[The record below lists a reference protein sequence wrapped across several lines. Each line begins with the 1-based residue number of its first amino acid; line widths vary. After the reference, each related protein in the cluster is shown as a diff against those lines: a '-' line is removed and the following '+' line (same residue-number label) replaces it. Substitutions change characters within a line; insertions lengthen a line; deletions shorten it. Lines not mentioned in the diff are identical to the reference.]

1 MSRKKKL
8 GGVLTGAALREMARK
23 RLAESEAP
31 AKPARRRGAPIFPT
45 SYSAKPIVDEASRDE
60 EGLLEVEHG
69 GESSFAWGTRE
80 KQVRER
86 VLVVVPY
93 EEEDGGE
100 EIRLLCS
107 TLELET
113 ADTVVLAKLRKPD
126 PATYIGSGVLE
137 KIGERMKAFEATAV
151 VFDVDITPA
160 QMRNLEDAL
169 QAPVLDREGVI
180 LAIFRLHARSKLA
193 KLQVELAHLKY
204 MQPRLAG
211 QWMGL
216 SRQRGRAGGLGGRGI
231 GETRLELDRRV
242 VKDRIAGVA
251 RRLKEAER
259 TLGVQSARRSRL
271 PRVALVGYTNAGK
284 STLMRR
290 LTGSDALVENKLFS
304 TLDTTV
310 RPLVPPTEP
319 QILVSDTVGFVRKLP
334 HDLVASFK
342 STLREAT
349 ESRLILHVLDAS
361 RHDWREQLATT
372 EEVLSEVGCDGIPRL
387 LVLNKTDLLDL
398 PVRLRAGQVNRH
410 VADIEGYDKVIP
422 VSALRGE
429 GLSELRAAILASTEA
444 MEPAWRRKEIITD
457 EGTEA

>member
-1 MSRKKKL
+1 MSRKKKP
-8 GGVLTGAALREMARK
+8 GILTGNALRAAARK
-23 RLAESEAP
+23 RLAESEVPATAP
-31 AKPARRRGAPIFPT
+31 GRFGRR
-45 SYSAKPIVDEASRDE
+45 SV
-60 EGLLEVEHG
+60 EGLFPVDDVRDAGASDLHEVENDG
-69 GESSFAWGTRE
+69 TSFAWGTRE

-86 VLVVVPY
+86 VLVVVPH

-126 PATYIGSGVLE
+126 PATYVGSGVLS
-137 KIGERMKAFEATAV
+137 KIGERLKAFEATAV
-151 VFDVDITPA
+151 VFDVEITPA
-160 QMRNLEDAL
+160 QMRNIEDEL
-169 QAPVLDREGVI
+169 KAPVLDREGVI
-180 LAIFRLHARSKLA
+180 LAIFRLHARTKLA

-242 VKDRIAGVA
+242 VKDRISAVA
-251 RRLKEAER
+251 RRLREAER
-259 TLGVQSARRSRL
+259 SVGVQSSRRSRL

-290 LTGSDALVENKLFS
+290 LTGSEVLVENKLFS

-310 RPLVPPTEP
+310 RPLEPATVP

-342 STLREAT
+342 TTLREAA

-361 RHDWREQLATT
+361 RADWREHFETT
-372 EEVLSEVGCDGIPRL
+372 EQVLSEVGCDGIPRI

-398 PVRLRAGQVNRH
+398 PVRLRAGQASRFVSQREAYDGRV
-410 VADIEGYDKVIP
+410 VA
-422 VSALRGE
+422 VSALKGE
-429 GLSELRAAILASTEA
+429 GLQELRAAVLEA
-444 MEPAWRRKEIITD
+444 CQAEEPAWRR
-457 EGTEA
+457 TEQAEDA